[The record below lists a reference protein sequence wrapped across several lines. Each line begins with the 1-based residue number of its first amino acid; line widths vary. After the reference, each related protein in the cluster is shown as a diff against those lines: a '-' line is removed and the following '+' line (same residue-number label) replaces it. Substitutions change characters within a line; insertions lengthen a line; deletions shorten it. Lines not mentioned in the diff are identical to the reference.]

1 MLTDLDETLKQLL
14 VRELPIPN
22 GEVEVSFD
30 QPKRDWAAG
39 RVKPTVNFFA
49 YDVHE
54 NADLRRTEWV
64 VERDENGQASK
75 HQPPRRF
82 NVTYMV
88 TSWAGAVED
97 EHRLFWRVLAVLLR
111 LPELSPE
118 LLQGELSKVK
128 EALPTTVLGIEEIPN
143 PSDLWS
149 ALENELRPAI
159 HYRVVLPL
167 DVAQRFVG
175 PLVFTKRILVE
186 QGLEG
191 QGPFEE
197 IVQIAGTVRDG
208 EKNPVAE
215 AEVRVPEAGLTTQ
228 TDAEG
233 RYTFPN
239 VAPGTY
245 TFAVAAPGQKAREH
259 KVTVPSPHYDLRI

>member
-1 MLTDLDETLKQLL
+1 MLIDLDETLTQLL

-22 GEVEVSFD
+22 SEVEVSFD

-39 RVKPTVNFFA
+39 RVKPTVNFFV

-54 NADLRRTEWV
+54 NTELRRTEWV

-75 HQPPRRF
+75 HQPPRRI

-88 TSWAGAVED
+88 TIWAGAVED

-111 LPELSPE
+111 FPKLLPELF
-118 LLQGELSKVK
+118 QGELSKVK
-128 EALPTTVLGIEEIPN
+128 EPLKAKVLNAEDIPN
-143 PSDLWS
+143 PADLWS
-149 ALENELRPAI
+149 SLENELRPAI

-175 PLVFTKRILVE
+175 PLVFTKRVLVE
-186 QGLEG
+186 QELAGE
-191 QGPFEE
+191 GPFEE

-208 EKNPVAE
+208 KKNSVAE
-215 AEVRVPEAGLTTQ
+215 AEVCVPEAGLVTQ

-233 RYTFPN
+233 HYTFPN
-239 VAPGTY
+239 IAPGTY
-245 TFAVAAPGQKAREH
+245 TFTVAAPGRKVREH
-259 KVTVPSPHYDLRI
+259 KVTVPASSYDLRA

>member
-1 MLTDLDETLKQLL
+1 MLINLDETLKQLL

-22 GEVEVSFD
+22 GEIEVSFD

-39 RVKPTVNFFA
+39 RVKPTVNLFV

-54 NADLRRTEWV
+54 NTELRRTEWV
-64 VERDENGQASK
+64 VQRDENGQASK
-75 HQPPRRF
+75 HQPPRRI

-88 TSWAGAVED
+88 TTWAGAVED
-97 EHRLFWRVLAVLLR
+97 EHRLFWRVLAALLR
-111 LPELSPE
+111 LPELPLE
-118 LLQGELSKVK
+118 LLQGELSQV
-128 EALPTTVLGIEEIPN
+128 EEPLHAHVLSAEDIPN

-149 ALENELRPAI
+149 AMENELRPAI

-175 PLVFTKRILVE
+175 PIVFTKRVLVE
-186 QGLEG
+186 QGLAG
-191 QGPFEE
+191 GGPFEE

-208 EKNPVAE
+208 KQNPVAE
-215 AEVRVPEAGLTTQ
+215 AEVRVAEAGLVTQ

-233 RYTFPN
+233 HYTFPN
-239 VAPGTY
+239 IAPGTY
-245 TFAVAAPGQKAREH
+245 TFTVAAPGQKAREH
-259 KVTVPSPHYDLRI
+259 KVTVPSPHYDLRT